1 MFDCSKDVRAF
12 HDQKVV
18 LSNSER
24 TLMRKRR
31 DVNRDRLLKGLKKN
45 GDPAPIEFVKQGS
58 YAMLTMLQH
67 PTNDYDID
75 DGVYFDKDDLVG
87 ARGAEMSALDAR
99 WMVRDA
105 LDDGSFTTPPEVR
118 RNCVRIHYAAGYHV
132 DMPVYRRLEKDG
144 VVTYE
149 LASSSG
155 WRRSDARDVSAWFE
169 REIAA
174 TGQTYLVRRLVRYL
188 KKHARSRDSWCGRIL
203 SGFGITILVVK
214 RRHLDTSRDDRAVY
228 ETMKAV
234 RDRLKWDQTVR
245 HPVTPGEFVTSGSP
259 DAKAVYLRDRLTEAL
274 DALAP
279 VFETGCTRKK
289 ALSCWD
295 KVFDTDFFSL
305 RYDGETSAR
314 SAAAYGSLGLAAVAG
329 WEAAASGAVM
339 GAPGGRHA

>member
-18 LSNSER
+18 LPQAEQSA
-24 TLMRKRR
+24 MRRRR
-31 DVNRDRLLKGLKKN
+31 DANRDRLRKGLKEN

-75 DGVYFDKDDLVG
+75 DGVYFRKEDLVG
-87 ARGAEMSALDAR
+87 SRGAEMSALDAR

-105 LDDGSFTTPPEVR
+105 IDDGSFATPPEVR
-118 RNCVRIHYAAGYHV
+118 GNCVRVHYAAGYHV
-132 DMPVYRRLEKDG
+132 DVPVYRRVEKDG

-169 REIAA
+169 REISA

-203 SGFGITILVVK
+203 SGFGVTILVVE
-214 RRHLDTSRDDRAVY
+214 RRHLDTSREDRAVY

-259 DAKAVYLRDRLTEAL
+259 DARAVYLRDRLTEAL

-279 VFETGCTRKK
+279 LFDSDCTRRK

-295 KVFDTDFFSL
+295 KVFNTDFFGL
-305 RYDGETSAR
+305 RYDGESSGR
-314 SAAAYGSLGLAAVAG
+314 SAATYGALGLGAVAG
-329 WEAAASGAVM
+329 WEAAAAGAVLSDA
-339 GAPGGRHA
+339 GSRHA